1 MENSCTSWDAPQD
14 FDSGVKPIN
23 IWGILT
29 GAGFFPSTV
38 TNWVLKSTKT
48 NTQSFPKGC
57 FAKNL
62 VVFNVVLFSRSCF
75 DSFPMS
81 NKLTSRMLDH
91 TVVGLGLGCPS
102 SCIQNELLN
111 TSDMQWRVV
120 KAKGQRSQIPLLW
133 YMSHEGW
140 KIHSAFILKQLHN
153 KHGWPAKKIF
163 GGPQA
168 MIVGAA
174 RQPKCNCSLKGP
186 GLIEP
191 AWARKD

>member
-1 MENSCTSWDAPQD
+1 MENSCTNWDAPHD

-29 GAGFFPSTV
+29 AAGFFPSTV

-133 YMSHEGW
+133 CCVSFVTCHMKDERYIALLFWNSCITNM
-140 KIHSAFILKQLHN
+140 
-153 KHGWPAKKIF
+153 
-163 GGPQA
+163 
-168 MIVGAA
+168 VD
-174 RQPKCNCSLKGP
+174 QPRKSSV
-186 GLIEP
+186 
-191 AWARKD
+191 ARKQWLSGLLDNPNAIVR